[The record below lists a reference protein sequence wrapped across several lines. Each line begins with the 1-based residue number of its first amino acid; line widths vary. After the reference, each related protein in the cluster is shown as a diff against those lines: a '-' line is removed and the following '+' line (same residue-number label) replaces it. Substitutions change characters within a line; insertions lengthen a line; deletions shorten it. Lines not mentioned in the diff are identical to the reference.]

1 VTNLKNGR
9 SARILLV
16 EDEVLIARALGFN
29 LEQEGYEVCSTGSGR
44 EALSLFAERPF
55 DLIILDIM
63 LEDLDGFEVVRRIR
77 QSDPKVPVIM
87 LTARA
92 APEDRVRGLELRADD
107 YVVKPFHL
115 REMLL
120 RVRRMLERA
129 EWYAGEGA
137 SQGPTAVGPWPV
149 DFEGLQGEGPRG
161 TFQLTVLEARLL
173 RTLIAAPN
181 RVFSRRE
188 LLEEVWD
195 YHSGVETRTVD
206 NFIVRLRKHFEEEPE
221 QPRHFISLRG
231 RGYMY
236 VP

>member
-1 VTNLKNGR
+1 MTKKER
-9 SARILLV
+9 APRILLV
-16 EDEVLIARALGFN
+16 EDEVHIARPLEFN
-29 LEQEGYEVCSTGSGR
+29 LEQEGYEVSATGSGR
-44 EALSLFAERPF
+44 EALARYERRPF

-63 LEDLDGFEVVRRIR
+63 LEDLDGFEVARRIR

-115 REMLL
+115 RELLL

-129 EWYAGEGA
+129 AWYDGEG
-137 SQGPTAVGPWPV
+137 GTALKTTVGDWPV
-149 DFEGLQGEGPRG
+149 DLEELRGEGPRG
-161 TFQLTVLEARLL
+161 GVQLTALEARLL
-173 RTLIAAPN
+173 RTLISAPN

-188 LLEEVWD
+188 LLEKVWD

-221 QPRHFISLRG
+221 QPRHFVSLRG
-231 RGYMY
+231 RGYKY

>member
-1 VTNLKNGR
+1 MKNGR

-16 EDEVLIARALGFN
+16 EDEAHIARALGFN
-29 LEQEGYEVCSTGSGR
+29 LEQEGYEVCATGSGR
-44 EALSLFAERPF
+44 EALSLVAQRPF

-63 LEDLDGFEVVRRIR
+63 LEDLDGFEVARRIR
-77 QSDPKVPVIM
+77 QGDPKVPVIM

-137 SQGPTAVGPWPV
+137 APRPTAVGPWTV
-149 DFEGLQGEGPRG
+149 DLEGLRGEGPRG
-161 TFQLTVLEARLL
+161 AFQLTALEARLL
-173 RTLIAAPN
+173 RTLIAAPH

-221 QPRHFISLRG
+221 QPRHFVSLRG
-231 RGYMY
+231 RGYKY